1 MIRTILVVILI
12 VIFFILS
19 LPFFLVEWL
28 IGKKWPHARDIS
40 MLRVAQAFCRLLLF
54 VSGTKVILKGKEK
67 IPADQPVLYII
78 NHRSYFDIL
87 LTLINCP
94 GPTGYIGKKEIAI
107 VPVLNLWLT
116 FLHGYFLDREDL
128 RQALKTILAA
138 IDEVKNGVSIAI
150 FPEGTRNRN
159 EKDTDLLEF
168 HEGSFKI
175 ASKTG
180 CPIIPVAISGSSE
193 ILEKHFPFIRGT
205 RVVVEYG
212 DPVLP
217 GELTGDAK
225 KFTGRYVRDI
235 MLSILTENEKLLRA
249 DS

>member
-94 GPTGYIGKKEIAI
+94 GPTGYIGKKEIAK

-175 ASKTG
+175 ATKAG
-180 CPIIPVAISGSSE
+180 CPIVPVCMNGTAEIFEAHKPFVRPAHVIVEFLPAI
-193 ILEKHFPFIRGT
+193 
-205 RVVVEYG
+205 
-212 DPVLP
+212 DPKS
-217 GELTGDAK
+217 LTGEYR
-225 KFTGRYVRDI
+225 KFPGRYVRTLMQETLDRNYVR
-235 MLSILTENEKLLRA
+235 L
-249 DS
+249 